1 MIDVLRSAYG
11 KHEIGRRE
19 LDDIERAR
27 RADDFQD
34 YTGAGGL
41 LSIDTDF
48 YRLRAAMPEIQFR
61 TTATPAAVC
70 YCWYIRKGDVQA
82 WGDSQ
87 AEAMR
92 DYIKATTWGV
102 T

>member
-1 MIDVLRSAYG
+1 MIDTIRSVYG
-11 KHEIGRRE
+11 RYQIGRRE

-27 RADDFQD
+27 RTVGFQG
-34 YTGAGGL
+34 YIESGGL
-41 LSIDTDF
+41 LSVDVDF
-48 YRLRAAMPEIQFR
+48 YRLRAAMPEMQFR
-61 TTATPAAVC
+61 ATAAPAAVC

-92 DYIKATTWGV
+92 ELVKAMIREV
-102 T
+102 